1 MKYGIY
7 FAYWTKEWFADY
19 KKYMDKV
26 SALGF
31 DVLEISCAALRD
43 VYTTKEQL
51 IELRE
56 YAKEKGLVLTAGYG
70 PTKAEN
76 LCSEDPEA
84 VRRAMTFFK
93 DLLPKLQLMDI
104 HILGGDYIP
113 TGPWILPLIMT
124 SRRPGQGCQESE
136 GIVQNSGGM

>member
-56 YAKEKGLVLTAGYG
+56 YAKEKGLVLRQPSG
-70 PTKAEN
+70 
-76 LCSEDPEA
+76 
-84 VRRAMTFFK
+84 
-93 DLLPKLQLMDI
+93 
-104 HILGGDYIP
+104 IP
-113 TGPWILPLIMT
+113 AQYTPP
-124 SRRPGQGCQESE
+124 PGQMQSACRTRPAFWLQS
-136 GIVQNSGGM
+136 S

>member
-51 IELRE
+51 IDFLSYYEPGEDVELTLE
-56 YAKEKGLVLTAGYG
+56 VPDGKGYKEETVTVTLG
-70 PTKAEN
+70 EN
-76 LCSEDPEA
+76 TNTQSTDS
-84 VRRAMTFFK
+84 K
-93 DLLPKLQLMDI
+93 DN
-104 HILGGDYIP
+104 GD
-113 TGPWILPLIMT
+113 
-124 SRRPGQGCQESE
+124 GQGSSQDDNLLEDWENNE
-136 GIVQNSGGM
+136 GGSGLQYGEGWN

>member
-56 YAKEKGLVLTAGYG
+56 
-70 PTKAEN
+70 
-76 LCSEDPEA
+76 
-84 VRRAMTFFK
+84 
-93 DLLPKLQLMDI
+93 
-104 HILGGDYIP
+104 
-113 TGPWILPLIMT
+113 
-124 SRRPGQGCQESE
+124 
-136 GIVQNSGGM
+136 

>member
-43 VYTTKEQL
+43 VYTTREQL

-56 YAKEKGLVLTAGYG
+56 YAREKGLILTAGYG

-104 HILGGDYIP
+104 HILGGGLYSYWPVDFTINND
-113 TGPWILPLIMT
+113 
-124 SRRPGQGCQESE
+124 RQGDR
-136 GIVQNSGGM
+136 GFT

>member
-19 KKYMDKV
+19 KKYMDKI
-26 SALGF
+26 SGLGF
-31 DVLEISCAALRD
+31 DVMEISCAALRD

-51 IELRE
+51 IDLRE
-56 YAKEKGLVLTAGYG
+56 YAKEKNLTLTAGYG
-70 PTKAEN
+70 LQAEN

-84 VRRAMTFFK
+84 VKRAMSFFR

-104 HILGGDYIP
+104 KILGEVCIL
-113 TGPWILPLIMT
+113 TGRWIL
-124 SRRPGQGCQESE
+124 R
-136 GIVQNSGGM
+136 

>member
-43 VYTTKEQL
+43 VYTTKEPVSYTHLDVYKRQ
-51 IELRE
+51 EMETRWLRIFFWM
-56 YAKEKGLVLTAGYG
+56 LVI
-70 PTKAEN
+70 N
-76 LCSEDPEA
+76 
-84 VRRAMTFFK
+84 F
-93 DLLPKLQLMDI
+93 LL
-104 HILGGDYIP
+104 
-113 TGPWILPLIMT
+113 
-124 SRRPGQGCQESE
+124 ES
-136 GIVQNSGGM
+136 

>member
-70 PTKAEN
+70 PVSYTH
-76 LCSEDPEA
+76 L
-84 VRRAMTFFK
+84 T
-93 DLLPKLQLMDI
+93 LP
-104 HILGGDYIP
+104 
-113 TGPWILPLIMT
+113 TT
-124 SRRPGQGCQESE
+124 ER
-136 GIVQNSGGM
+136 V